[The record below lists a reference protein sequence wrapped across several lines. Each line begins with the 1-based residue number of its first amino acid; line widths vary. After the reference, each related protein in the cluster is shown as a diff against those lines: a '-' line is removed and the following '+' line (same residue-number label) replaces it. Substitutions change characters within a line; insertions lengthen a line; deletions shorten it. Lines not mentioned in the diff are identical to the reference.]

1 MKIGFVG
8 LGKLGLPCALATES
22 KGHEVMGYDPSN
34 HVKEIIETRKLPYME
49 AGCQELLNKTNIKII
64 SLKELVEFSDM
75 IFVAVQ
81 TPHLPKYEGITRIPT
96 ERKDFDYTFLKK
108 AVSDLSKEIESQK
121 IKKNVIVVST
131 VLPSTIEREIKP
143 ILSSYV
149 RFCYNPFFIAMTTT
163 IRDFLDPEFILF
175 GVDDQEA
182 VVMAKEFYRTIN
194 DKPFFETS
202 IKNAELIKVLYNTFI
217 GMKIVFA
224 NTAMEICHKIGADVD
239 EISKA
244 LALGYRRIIS
254 DQYLS
259 GGMGDGGSCHP
270 RDNIALSFLSEQQ
283 GLSYDWFTNLMVAR
297 EKQTEWLAS
306 LIVEEQEKSNLPIVI
321 LGKAFKPESN
331 LVVGSPSVLLHNI
344 LCESHVESEMFDP
357 FIDGKVPDKYFKLPY
372 IFFIG
377 TKHSEFKDYV
387 FPNNSIVI
395 DPHRYIPH
403 SNNYKV
409 ISIGQNIS
417 NHS

>member
-1 MKIGFVG
+1 MGFVG
-8 LGKLGLPCALATES
+8 LGKLGLPVALATET
-22 KGHEVMGYDPSN
+22 KGHEVCGYDPSE
-34 HVKEIIETRKLPYME
+34 HVKEIIDTRKLPYME
-49 AGCQELLNKTNIKII
+49 AGCQELLDKTNIKIV

-75 IFVAVQ
+75 IFLAVQ

-108 AVSDLSKEIESQK
+108 AVSDLSKEIENQK
-121 IKKNVIVVST
+121 VNKNVIVIST

-163 IRDFLDPEFILF
+163 IKDFLEPEFILF
-175 GVDDQEA
+175 GVDDKEA
-182 VVMAKEFYRTIN
+182 LVTAKEFYRTIT

-202 IKNAELIKVLYNTFI
+202 IRNAELIKVLYNTFI

-254 DQYLS
+254 DQYLT

-283 GLSYDWFTNLMVAR
+283 DLSYDWFTNLMAAR

-306 LIVEEQEKSNLPIVI
+306 LILEEHEKSNLPIVI
-321 LGKAFKPESN
+321 LGKAYKPESN
-331 LVVGSPSVLLHNI
+331 LAVGSPSVLLHNI
-344 LCESHVESEMFDP
+344 LSESQVECEMYDP
-357 FIDGKVPDKYFKLPY
+357 FIDGKMPDKYFELPH

-377 TKHSEFKDYV
+377 TKHGEFKDYA
-387 FPNNSIVI
+387 FPDNSIVI

-403 SNNYKV
+403 SDNYKV
-409 ISIGQNIS
+409 ISIGQNKS
-417 NHS
+417 Q

>member
-8 LGKLGLPCALATES
+8 LGKLGLPVALATES

-34 HVKEIIETRKLPYME
+34 HVKEIIDTRKLPYME
-49 AGCQELLNKTNIKII
+49 AGCQELLDKTNIQVV

-108 AVSDLSKEIESQK
+108 AVSDLSKEIENHK
-121 IKKNVIVVST
+121 VKKNVIVVST

-143 ILSSYV
+143 LLSSYV

-175 GVDDQEA
+175 GVDDKEA
-182 VVMAKEFYRTIN
+182 LISAKKFYGTIN
-194 DKPFFETS
+194 NKPFFETS
-202 IKNAELIKVLYNTFI
+202 IRNAELIKVLYNTFI

-239 EISKA
+239 EVSKA

-283 GLSYDWFTNLMVAR
+283 GLSYDWFTNLMAAR

-306 LIVEEQEKSNLPIVI
+306 LIVEEQKKSNLPIVI

-331 LVVGSPSVLLHNI
+331 LAVGSPSVLLHNI

-357 FIDGKVPDKYFKLPY
+357 FIDGKVPAKYFELPY

-377 TKHSEFKDYV
+377 TKHKEFKDYV
-387 FPNNSIVI
+387 FPDNSIVI

-403 SNNYKV
+403 SDNYKV
-409 ISIGQNIS
+409 ISIGQNIPT
-417 NHS
+417 

>member
-75 IFVAVQ
+75 IFVSVQ

>member
-8 LGKLGLPCALATES
+8 LGKLGLPVALATES

-34 HVKEIIETRKLPYME
+34 HVKEIIDTRKLPYME
-49 AGCQELLNKTNIKII
+49 AGCQELLDKTNIKII

-108 AVSDLSKEIESQK
+108 AVNDLSKEIENQK
-121 IKKNVIVVST
+121 VMKNVIVIST

-163 IRDFLDPEFILF
+163 IKDFLEPEFILF
-175 GVDDQEA
+175 GVDDKEA
-182 VVMAKEFYRTIN
+182 LVTAKEFYRTIT

-283 GLSYDWFTNLMVAR
+283 DLSYDWFTNLMVAR

-306 LIVEEQEKSNLPIVI
+306 LILEEQEKSNLPIVI
-321 LGKAFKPESN
+321 LGKAYKPESN
-331 LVVGSPSVLLHNI
+331 LIVGSPSVLLHNI
-344 LCESHVESEMFDP
+344 LSESQVECEMYDP
-357 FIDGKVPDKYFKLPY
+357 FIDGEMPDKYLELPH

-377 TKHSEFKDYV
+377 TKHGEFKDYV
-387 FPNNSIVI
+387 FPDNSIII

-403 SNNYKV
+403 SDNYKV
-409 ISIGQNIS
+409 ISIGQNKS
-417 NHS
+417 P